1 MGTAKMNFEVGDIV
15 RRIKGSWAGVKQG
28 DIDTVAAVARRSI
41 ELVGHDERFAP
52 EHFELVTEMLPVPTP
67 TTGFPPGHYA
77 TFTPESDEQ
86 PPSPITVQV
95 GGDHYRKMAIQP
107 MEYILANDIPFV
119 EGCVIKYVSR
129 WKNKGGLQDL
139 KKARHNLDFL
149 IEHAEKQVAK

>member
-1 MGTAKMNFEVGDIV
+1 MESTNVKFKPGDIV
-15 RRIKGSWAGVKQG
+15 RRTSGSWNSVKEG
-28 DIDTVAAVARRSI
+28 DIATVAECFSRSVG
-41 ELVGHDERFAP
+41 LVGHVGSYDP
-52 EHFELVTEMLPVPTP
+52 QYFELASNIP
-67 TTGFPPGHYA
+67 TTSL
-77 TFTPESDEQ
+77 TPLKVT
-86 PPSPITVQV
+86 PLTVQV

-149 IEHAEKQVAK
+149 IEREEKKAST